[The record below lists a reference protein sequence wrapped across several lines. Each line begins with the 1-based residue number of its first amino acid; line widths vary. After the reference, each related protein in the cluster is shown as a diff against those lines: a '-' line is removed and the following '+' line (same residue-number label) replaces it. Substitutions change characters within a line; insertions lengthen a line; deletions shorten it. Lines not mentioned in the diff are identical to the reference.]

1 MVGCALQAGGGHV
14 TVDQVREMVSHPDY
28 VVPDYKSQA
37 LMLHKAPPEGLTS
50 LGATFDEGSLEGE
63 TDDLMRL
70 PVGPSPDPDLMRPT
84 IDWEDK
90 DMEKRIMKLTDNFLK
105 KRLVK
110 TSTQVSEDVKK
121 VLASNSSEN
130 LTELVEDS
138 DNRPTRV
145 IVGLMK
151 IVNGDSDKKS
161 IETSESKSIGVE
173 ANSPSSSVYGA

>member
-1 MVGCALQAGGGHV
+1 M

-28 VVPDYKSQA
+28 VVPDFKSQA
-37 LMLHKAPPEGLTS
+37 LLLHKAPPEGLTS
-50 LGATFDEGSLEGE
+50 LGATFEEAYLEGE
-63 TDDLMRL
+63 TDDLRRL

-138 DNRPTRV
+138 DSRPTRV

-161 IETSESKSIGVE
+161 IEKCESKSIGVE
-173 ANSPSSSVYGA
+173 ANSPSSSVYGAQT

>member
-1 MVGCALQAGGGHV
+1 M

-28 VVPDYKSQA
+28 VVPDFKSQA
-37 LMLHKAPPEGLTS
+37 LLLHKAPPEGLTS
-50 LGATFDEGSLEGE
+50 LGATFEEAYLEGE
-63 TDDLMRL
+63 TDDLRRL

-90 DMEKRIMKLTDNFLK
+90 DMEKRIMKLTGSDLFLK

-161 IETSESKSIGVE
+161 IEKCESKSIGVE
-173 ANSPSSSVYGA
+173 ANSPSSSVYGAQT

>member
-1 MVGCALQAGGGHV
+1 M

-37 LMLHKAPPEGLTS
+37 LLLYKAPPEGLTS
-50 LGATFDEGSLEGE
+50 LGATFEEGSLEGE

-90 DMEKRIMKLTDNFLK
+90 DMEKRIMRLTVSDYFFK

-110 TSTQVSEDVKK
+110 TSTQVSDDVKK

-130 LTELVEDS
+130 LTELAGDS
-138 DNRPTRV
+138 DSRPRV

-161 IETSESKSIGVE
+161 IEKCESKSIGVE

>member
-1 MVGCALQAGGGHV
+1 M

-37 LMLHKAPPEGLTS
+37 LLLHKAPPEGLTS
-50 LGATFDEGSLEGE
+50 LGATFEEGSLEGE

-90 DMEKRIMKLTDNFLK
+90 DMEKRIMRLTVSDYFFK

-130 LTELVEDS
+130 LTELAEDS

-151 IVNGDSDKKS
+151 TVNGDSVKKAM
-161 IETSESKSIGVE
+161 EKSESKSIGVE
-173 ANSPSSSVYGA
+173 ANSPSSSVYGAQT